1 MLALEFFKWWYGQGW
16 LKFFNDIK
24 KKITNKFKA
33 FSAPILLRTL
43 FAPWRRIISYPGAGL
58 GNHFQAL
65 IDNFISRVVGFSVRL
80 LTLFA
85 VAITT
90 TLLGIAGCIGLVL
103 WPLLPFGCV
112 FLIIKALV

>member
-16 LKFFNDIK
+16 LKLFNDIK
-24 KKITNKFKA
+24 KRIADTFKA

-43 FAPWRRIISYPGAGL
+43 FAPWRRIISYPGSGL
-58 GNHFQAL
+58 GNHIQAL
-65 IDNFISRVVGFSVRL
+65 VDNLISRVVGLSVRL

-90 TLLGIAGCIGLVL
+90 TFIGIAGAIGLVL
-103 WPLLPFGCV
+103 WPLLPVGCIL
-112 FLIIKALV
+112 LIIKALV